1 MSIFSSILTLLA
13 LKKVSVATKQRLKC
27 IHRYQKRV
35 QETLRTPELTGL
47 TTTTFSFGS
56 IKNFRLGDHSAFESW
71 GGFTKIPLVRVLFR
85 RIDTWKTTN
94 DLSFVQKL
102 KITSLSDFQGSRK
115 TSKNAYYE
123 VQILQKS

>member
-13 LKKVSVATKQRLKC
+13 LKEVSVATKQRLKC

-71 GGFTKIPLVRVLFR
+71 GGVYKDSLA
-85 RIDTWKTTN
+85 
-94 DLSFVQKL
+94 QKHFY
-102 KITSLSDFQGSRK
+102 SM
-115 TSKNAYYE
+115 
-123 VQILQKS
+123 